1 MCFFLCH
8 TRKKLSEL
16 FGVSTDYLIDPDTD
30 LPLEVIIEDKTAQE
44 QLRLISQLDED
55 DKQFVFQMIDKILTN
70 KSSIRSFRRISVNK
84 IAPHCCEALL
94 FLLSNSFYFL
104 PNLFSPAYSKWREL
118 FVFKIFRIFEA
129 LVVIQLR
136 G

>member
-1 MCFFLCH
+1 LCFFLCH

-84 IAPHCCEALL
+84 K
-94 FLLSNSFYFL
+94 
-104 PNLFSPAYSKWREL
+104 SPA
-118 FVFKIFRIFEA
+118 
-129 LVVIQLR
+129 
-136 G
+136 